1 MTLLESLNQTTKYLK
16 DHQIESPRLNA
27 ELLLA
32 HSLNLGREEFY
43 THLHDPLKE
52 REEETLEKMIRRR
65 ISGEPLQYILEH
77 QEFWS
82 IDFKVDSR
90 VLIPRPETELLV
102 EQSLLILR
110 QYQTPPVKAGSI
122 APLSIN
128 SEQTPACKAATA
140 EELILSGNSLGGI
153 PSVLEI
159 GTGSGAIAIALAKEV
174 KNIFLVA
181 TDISRDA
188 LVLAKENAEA
198 AGVQHQ
204 IKFVNGDLFD
214 PLCPS
219 KERKPFDLILS
230 NPPYIVRPEI
240 GSLAKEVRDYEP
252 TIALDGGEDGLEF
265 YRRII
270 TGAPFYLREGG
281 WLLLEIGQGESEKV
295 AEQIESSGAFLK
307 PQILPDLSGIER
319 VVKAQRIPPSPP
331 LSKGGKGGFSGA
343 KNG

>member
-1 MTLLESLNQTTKYLK
+1 MTALELLDWSTNYLK
-16 DHQIESPRLNA
+16 DHRIENPRLNA

-32 HSLNLGREEFY
+32 RSLNLRREGLY
-43 THLHDPLKE
+43 THLHDELKE
-52 REEETLEKMIRRR
+52 REKEALEKLIQRR
-65 ISGEPLQYILEH
+65 ISGEPLQYILGH

-82 IDFKVDSR
+82 IDFKVDPR

-102 EQSLLILR
+102 EQSLLIL
-110 QYQTPPVKAGSI
+110 
-122 APLSIN
+122 
-128 SEQTPACKAATA
+128 SE
-140 EELILSGNSLGGI
+140 NSLRGT

-159 GTGSGAIAIALAKEV
+159 GTGSGAIAIALAKEA

-188 LVLAKENAEA
+188 LVLAKENAES

-230 NPPYIVRPEI
+230 NPPYIVRHEI

-252 TIALDGGEDGLEF
+252 TIALDGGEDGLES
-265 YRRII
+265 YRRIV

-281 WLLLEIGQGESEKV
+281 WLLLEMGQGQSKKV
-295 AEQIESSGAFLK
+295 AEQIETSGAFLK

-319 VVKAQRIPPSPP
+319 VVKAQ
-331 LSKGGKGGFSGA
+331 KK
-343 KNG
+343 